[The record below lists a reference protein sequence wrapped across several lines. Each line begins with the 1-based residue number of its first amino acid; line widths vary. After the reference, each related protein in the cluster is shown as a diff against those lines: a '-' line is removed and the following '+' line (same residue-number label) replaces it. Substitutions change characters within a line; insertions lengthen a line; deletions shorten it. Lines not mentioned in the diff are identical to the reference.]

1 MWGKALCFVGG
12 AALGYLAREQIAETV
27 DTVCEKVSDFME
39 SDADNIVD
47 TDAISAENQ
56 VPDGDDASGPVEA
69 TENAVT
75 G

>member
-12 AALGYLAREQIAETV
+12 AALGYLAREQIAEAV
-27 DTVCEKVSDFME
+27 DTVCEKVSDLME
-39 SDADNIVD
+39 PDVVNTVD
-47 TDAISAENQ
+47 TYTISAENE
-56 VPDGDDASGPVEA
+56 VPDGDDASGPIEA

>member
-12 AALGYLAREQIAETV
+12 AALGYLAREQIAEAV
-27 DTVCEKVSDFME
+27 DTVCEKVSDLME
-39 SDADNIVD
+39 DADNAVG
-47 TDAISAENQ
+47 TDAVSAENEL
-56 VPDGDDASGPVEA
+56 PDGDNASGPIEA